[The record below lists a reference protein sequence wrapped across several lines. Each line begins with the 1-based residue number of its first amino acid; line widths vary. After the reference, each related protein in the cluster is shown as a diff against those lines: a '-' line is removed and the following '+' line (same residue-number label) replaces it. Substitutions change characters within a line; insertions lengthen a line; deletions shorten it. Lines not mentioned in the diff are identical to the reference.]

1 MIKKLAF
8 LLGVMAAV
16 AFTSSPAM
24 AQRHHGDHG
33 RGHGHSGVSINLGVH
48 GPVYGYGGYRYRDPY
63 YGYYSGRRYYRD
75 RSYYHDDYR
84 RDGRHHRRERRAEE
98 RRGGAEWVRTCRTR
112 WWPDN

>member
-63 YGYYSGRRYYRD
+63 YGYYAGRRYYRD
-75 RSYYHDDYR
+75 RSYYHDDR
-84 RDGRHHRRERRAEE
+84 SEE
-98 RRGGAEWVRTCRTR
+98 HTSELQSLIRNSYAGFCLKKKNTH
-112 WWPDN
+112 